1 MHGEYN
7 VPTPLKDEDKYLHMT
22 KRQLIYAVLALLLA
36 WGFISLFSSIGL
48 FPLGLALGFI
58 IMIIIF
64 IFAYVV
70 IPTDRYLLGGGQKV
84 ETILLRLLIKSRK
97 KVIFVKNYEE

>member
-36 WGFISLFSSIGL
+36 WGLISLFSSIGL

-58 IMIIIF
+58 GIIIIF
-64 IFAYVV
+64 IIAFMVMPA
-70 IPTDRYLLGGGQKV
+70 DKYLLGGGQKV
-84 ETILLRLLIKSRK
+84 ETILLRLLIKTGKRI
-97 KVIFVKNYEE
+97 IFVKNYEE